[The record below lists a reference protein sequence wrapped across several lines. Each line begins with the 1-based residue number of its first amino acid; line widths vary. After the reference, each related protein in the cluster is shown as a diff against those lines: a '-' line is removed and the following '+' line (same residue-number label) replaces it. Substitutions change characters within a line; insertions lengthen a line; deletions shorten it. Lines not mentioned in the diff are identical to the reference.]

1 MGLRKFAIAIV
12 GLVTVLSAF
21 GQKSYDTQVWAD
33 LQAVYPF
40 ANVWVFD
47 TEASLQKVTSGQ
59 DPWRGIM
66 VTPTIQRNMTPKID
80 LMFSMPLYWVQQ
92 SNQLRTYE
100 TRLSPAMRY
109 TITTGGRI
117 ESRAVL
123 RYDYRMVKP
132 EGGEM
137 EISNR
142 VRLFAEA
149 FVPINRKTF
158 FENKQLYAITDV
170 EGFFVMDKNVGERF
184 ANLFKVR
191 VGLGY
196 RLNYQYRFQ
205 FIYGYQQSRQTIDQS
220 FDTVDS
226 IWRLRFMYFLGG
238 EAQTR

>member
-1 MGLRKFAIAIV
+1 MGLRKFALA
-12 GLVTVLSAF
+12 LVTLFHTLSAS
-21 GQKSYDTQVWAD
+21 GQKTYDTQVWAD

-47 TEASLQKVTSGQ
+47 TEASFEKVTSGS

-66 VTPTIQRNMTPKID
+66 ITPSIQRNMSPNID

-92 SNQLRTYE
+92 SNQLQTYE
-100 TRLSPAMRY
+100 TRLSPALRY
-109 TITTGGRI
+109 TITTGGRV
-117 ESRAVL
+117 ESRAIL

-132 EGGEM
+132 EGQEM

-142 VRLFAEA
+142 VRLSAEA
-149 FVPINRKTF
+149 FIPINRKTF

-184 ANLFKVR
+184 ANLFKAR
-191 VGLGY
+191 LGLGY

-205 FIYGYQQSRQTIDQS
+205 FIYAFQKSRQTIDQS
-220 FDTVDS
+220 FDTIDS
-226 IWRLRFMYFLGG
+226 IWRLRFIMFFGG
-238 EAQTR
+238 SNQ

>member
-1 MGLRKFAIAIV
+1 MGFRKIAFLLI
-12 GLVTVLSAF
+12 GLLPVLSAS

-33 LQAVYPF
+33 LQGVYPF

-47 TEASLQKVTSGQ
+47 TEASFEKVTSGQ
-59 DPWRGIM
+59 DPWRALMI
-66 VTPTIQRNMTPKID
+66 TPTIQRSMSPKID
-80 LMFSMPLYWVQQ
+80 LMFSVPLYWVQQ
-92 SNQLRTYE
+92 SNKLRTYE

-142 VRLFAEA
+142 VRLFTEV

-184 ANLFKVR
+184 ANIFKTR
-191 VGLGY
+191 LGLGY

-205 FIYGYQQSRQTIDQS
+205 FIYAFQQSRETIDQS

-226 IWRLRFMYFLGG
+226 IWRLRFIMFFG
-238 EAQTR
+238 AVTQ